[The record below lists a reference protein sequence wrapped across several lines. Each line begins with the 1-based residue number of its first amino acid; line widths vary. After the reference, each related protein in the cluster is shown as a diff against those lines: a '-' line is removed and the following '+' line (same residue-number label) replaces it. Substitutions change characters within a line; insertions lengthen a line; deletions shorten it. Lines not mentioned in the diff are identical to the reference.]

1 MLTLVLLCTLT
12 WLTLIQAEHHN
23 LEFVVEQW
31 VVDFLRPT
39 VTLAKA
45 GKKGNNVKFRHS
57 WTPGTNLSSS
67 VFFFPSPTPNPL
79 CYSRS
84 QS

>member
-1 MLTLVLLCTLT
+1 MLTLVLLST
-12 WLTLIQAEHHN
+12 LTLIQAEHHN

-45 GKKGNNVKFRHS
+45 GKKGNN
-57 WTPGTNLSSS
+57 NLSDH
-67 VFFFPSPTPNPL
+67 
-79 CYSRS
+79 
-84 QS
+84 

>member
-45 GKKGNNVKFRHS
+45 GKKGNN
-57 WTPGTNLSSS
+57 NLSEHSLAKAGNNLS
-67 VFFFPSPTPNPL
+67 DH
-79 CYSRS
+79 
-84 QS
+84 

>member
-1 MLTLVLLCTLT
+1 MLTIVLLCTL
-12 WLTLIQAEHHN
+12 LTLIQAEHHN

-45 GKKGNNVKFRHS
+45 GKKGTNTDSRPPISNRHS
-57 WTPGTNLSSS
+57 WTHLA
-67 VFFFPSPTPNPL
+67 
-79 CYSRS
+79 
-84 QS
+84 

>member
-45 GKKGNNVKFRHS
+45 GKKGNN
-57 WTPGTNLSSS
+57 NLSEH
-67 VFFFPSPTPNPL
+67 
-79 CYSRS
+79 
-84 QS
+84 

>member
-1 MLTLVLLCTLT
+1 MSPSMLTLVLLCT
-12 WLTLIQAEHHN
+12 LTLIQAEHHN

-45 GKKGNNVKFRHS
+45 GKKGNN
-57 WTPGTNLSSS
+57 NLSEH
-67 VFFFPSPTPNPL
+67 
-79 CYSRS
+79 
-84 QS
+84 